1 MNEEYDDLQKEIIR
15 QAKARALKILEF
27 SDKTEKQ
34 LRDKLKEGEFPP
46 FAVDEAVE
54 YVRGYHYID
63 DLRYAEAYIR
73 GRRSRK
79 STYELRMELRQ
90 KGVDAD
96 TIETALENEPSDEL
110 SALKELFIKKYGR
123 KDLSDPKTYE
133 KAFRYFA
140 TKGYGF
146 DDIKRAISEAV
157 EEQEAALEEQE
168 ESDS

>member
-1 MNEEYDDLQKEIIR
+1 MQIIR

-46 FAVDEAVE
+46 FAVDEAIE
-54 YVRGYHYID
+54 YVRGFHYID

-90 KGVDAD
+90 KGLYQD
-96 TIETALENEPSDEL
+96 TIETALVNEPPDEENT
-110 SALKELFIKKYGR
+110 LKELFLKKYGR

-140 TKGYGF
+140 AKGYGF
-146 DDIKRAISEAV
+146 DDIKKAISSAV
-157 EEQEAALEEQE
+157 EGQE
-168 ESDS
+168 DSFDS

>member
-46 FAVDEAVE
+46 FAVDEAIE

-63 DLRYAEAYIR
+63 DLRYAEVYIR

-90 KGVDAD
+90 KGVDPEL
-96 TIETALENEPSDEL
+96 IETALENEPPDEQNTI
-110 SALKELFIKKYGR
+110 KELFIKKYGR

-133 KAFRYFA
+133 KALRYFA
-140 TKGYGF
+140 AKGYSF
-146 DDIKRAISEAV
+146 DDIKKAVSAAVSEQN
-157 EEQEAALEEQE
+157 EEQ
-168 ESDS
+168 DS

>member
-46 FAVDEAVE
+46 FAVDEAIE
-54 YVRGYHYID
+54 YVRGFHYID

-90 KGVDAD
+90 KGLDPD
-96 TIETALENEPSDEL
+96 TIETALENEPPDEENT
-110 SALKELFIKKYGR
+110 LKELFLKKYGR

-133 KAFRYFA
+133 KAFRYFSA
-140 TKGYGF
+140 KGYGF
-146 DDIKRAISEAV
+146 DDIKKAISSAV
-157 EEQEAALEEQE
+157 EEQE
-168 ESDS
+168 DSFDS

>member
-46 FAVDEAVE
+46 FAVDEAIE
-54 YVRGYHYID
+54 YVRGFHYID

-90 KGVDAD
+90 KGLDPD
-96 TIETALENEPSDEL
+96 TIETALVNL
-110 SALKELFIKKYGR
+110 SLIH
-123 KDLSDPKTYE
+123 
-133 KAFRYFA
+133 
-140 TKGYGF
+140 
-146 DDIKRAISEAV
+146 I
-157 EEQEAALEEQE
+157 
-168 ESDS
+168 